1 MWQRVLGEASVQ
13 VVMWQQFIIWE
24 NQVFGLQYLQ
34 SFEMGEDLV
43 EWTGSMSFQ
52 LYSTLAEVCAQTCI
66 SVTSLVVGSMHPL
79 LLLEIN

>member
-1 MWQRVLGEASVQ
+1 VLGEASVQ

-24 NQVFGLQYLQ
+24 NQVYGFQYLQ

-52 LYSTLAEVCAQTCI
+52 LYFHSCRSVCTDMHISNKPGCWQYASSLA
-66 SVTSLVVGSMHPL
+66 SGD
-79 LLLEIN
+79 

>member
-1 MWQRVLGEASVQ
+1 VLWQRVLGEASVQ

-24 NQVFGLQYLQ
+24 NQVYGLQYVQ

-52 LYSTLAEVCAQTCI
+52 LYFHTCRSVCI
-66 SVTSLVVGSMHPL
+66 SVTSLIVGSMHPL
-79 LLLEIN
+79 LLLESY